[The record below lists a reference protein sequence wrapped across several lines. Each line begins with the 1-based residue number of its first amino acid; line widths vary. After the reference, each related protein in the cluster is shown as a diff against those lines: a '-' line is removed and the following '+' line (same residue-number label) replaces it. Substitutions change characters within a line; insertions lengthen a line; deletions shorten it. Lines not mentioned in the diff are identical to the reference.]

1 MQNLS
6 AGLLAGFVATAALS
20 AVMVMKSAMGIMPKL
35 DVIQML
41 AGMTGGSL
49 ALAWVAHFMIG
60 TLAWGGAYGVFYR
73 QIPGNGPVVKGLM
86 LGLVA
91 WGMMMIA
98 VMPVA
103 GGGLF
108 GMGMGMVAPVMTLAL
123 HLMFGAVLGL
133 VYQSRAVPALA

>member
-20 AVMVMKSAMGIMPKL
+20 VVMVMKSAMGIMPEL

-41 AGMTGGSL
+41 AGMMGGSL

-60 TLAWGGAYGVFYR
+60 TLAWGGAYAVLYR

-86 LGLVA
+86 LGVVA

-98 VMPVA
+98 VMPMA

-108 GMGMGMVAPVMTLAL
+108 GMGIGMVAPVMTLAL